1 MKKILTL
8 LVAICACSMANAQN
22 ISLELRDT
30 PVRTALEMVF
40 KQAGIKS
47 YVIDNNVDGII
58 GTVNVTEQS
67 VESALKLI
75 MRTNSKLLTYVLEND
90 VYIVKSRKIVIGP
103 NPEPTNYSDLIMQ
116 RTKTSIA
123 WEKIH
128 LNHIDP
134 FDLQAVLGNILFINQ
149 FSRYTGGMNGMG
161 TGGFGGAGGF
171 GNGAM
176 GGNGGFGMGAG
187 NGMGGGAMGGFG
199 GMMGSQGGFSGN
211 GGFGGGRNF

>member
-1 MKKILTL
+1 MKKLFAL
-8 LVAICACSMANAQN
+8 LVLLVSCSVSFAQSN
-22 ISLELRDT
+22 ITMELKDAPVKTSLE
-30 PVRTALEMVF
+30 MIF

-47 YVIDNNVDGII
+47 YVIEN
-58 GTVNVTEQS
+58 S
-67 VESALKLI
+67 VYGVISMNLSDQPFENALKLI
-75 MRTNSKLLTYVLEND
+75 MRANTVPLTYTKEND
-90 VYIVKSRKIVIGP
+90 VYIVKARRIVIEA
-103 NPEPTNYSDLIMQ
+103 NPEPTNYSDLIME

-149 FSRYTGGMNGMG
+149 FSRYTGGMNGSNMG
-161 TGGFGGAGGF
+161 SFGG
-171 GNGAM
+171 
-176 GGNGGFGMGAG
+176 G